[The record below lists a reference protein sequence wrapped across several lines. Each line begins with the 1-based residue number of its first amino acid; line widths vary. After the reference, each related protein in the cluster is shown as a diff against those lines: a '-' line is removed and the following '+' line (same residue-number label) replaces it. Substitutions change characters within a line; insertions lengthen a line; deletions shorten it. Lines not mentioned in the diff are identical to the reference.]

1 MMRKIIERPKALEDL
16 DGIADYIA
24 VDNPDAARR
33 VISAVADTYLHIVEW
48 PELSKL
54 VDNRLRLMPVVGFR
68 QYLVIYIW
76 SDDVVE
82 ILRVIRADQDY
93 LRVLGF

>member
-1 MMRKIIERPKALEDL
+1 MRKIIERPKALEDL

-24 VDNPDAARR
+24 VDNPDAALR

-54 VDNRLRLMPVVGFR
+54 VDKRLRLMPVVGFR
-68 QYLVIYIW
+68 QYLVIYTW